1 MECNKEEAIRARGIA
16 EKKMHE
22 NDFVG
27 ARKIAMKA
35 QQLFPG
41 LENMSQLLAV
51 CEVHCSALIKKKAK
65 NMVSCGPCTEIHYDR
80 IGNRDAASLVNNDG
94 PSCLEIWNLVF
105 IQV

>member
-51 CEVHCSALIKKKAK
+51 
-65 NMVSCGPCTEIHYDR
+65 
-80 IGNRDAASLVNNDG
+80 
-94 PSCLEIWNLVF
+94 
-105 IQV
+105 